1 MGRIQVVGQ
10 GALLVQMEPGPALE
24 SRTRATLL
32 PLVATL
38 LLEAAVA
45 PATMSKPAESGK
57 TEGGDEARS
66 HLTIS
71 AVRPSSMSSAYHGLD
86 EHRRETGR
94 TDNPKPLQ
102 KEDVRAA

>member
-32 PLVATL
+32 PRVATL

-57 TEGGDEARS
+57 TEGGDEQ
-66 HLTIS
+66 
-71 AVRPSSMSSAYHGLD
+71 D
-86 EHRRETGR
+86 R
-94 TDNPKPLQ
+94 T
-102 KEDVRAA
+102 